1 MTEFFE
7 KYTLDDY
14 KTFFSVASSV
24 VTQNLF
30 VSMQRLDK
38 NAQKTIDDNLALI
51 HGALDTCQS
60 QLNIQLDQRKHFPD
74 GSLGDVFEQVVLMCA
89 KLKIPAPYQSRQV
102 FNKPQNLKI
111 QLKVERLR
119 QKRKKYLKNSLRR
132 LVSAVIHKT
141 KKEK

>member
-24 VTQNLF
+24 VIQNLS
-30 VSMQRLDK
+30 VSTQRLDK

-51 HGALDTCQS
+51 RGALDTCQS

-89 KLKIPAPYQSRQV
+89 KLKIPAHYQSRKV
-102 FNKPQNLKI
+102 FNKPQNLKV
-111 QLKVERLR
+111 QLKAERLR
-119 QKRKKYLKNSLRR
+119 QKRKKYLKNSLHR
-132 LVSAVIHKT
+132 LVSAVMHKT
-141 KKEK
+141 KKDK